1 MRLFCMGEGG
11 LRSAPNV
18 VSCEPCVFGRALPGG
33 DRPAAPMNS
42 TRWLATSSSPLFS
55 VLTGEWEARD
65 LGNRAMDTLQTGG
78 FPSWGLGGTLV
89 SSRATTSALVV
100 RSFQLND
107 EVRVT
112 VSVTDVRFVSGP
124 QRRWCLDA
132 ARALPTPPLPPCIA
146 LA

>member
-65 LGNRAMDTLQTGG
+65 LGNMSHGHFADRRL
-78 FPSWGLGGTLV
+78 SKLGSGWDFGQQQGHHL
-89 SSRATTSALVV
+89 
-100 RSFQLND
+100 SFGC
-107 EVRVT
+107 
-112 VSVTDVRFVSGP
+112 S
-124 QRRWCLDA
+124 
-132 ARALPTPPLPPCIA
+132 
-146 LA
+146 